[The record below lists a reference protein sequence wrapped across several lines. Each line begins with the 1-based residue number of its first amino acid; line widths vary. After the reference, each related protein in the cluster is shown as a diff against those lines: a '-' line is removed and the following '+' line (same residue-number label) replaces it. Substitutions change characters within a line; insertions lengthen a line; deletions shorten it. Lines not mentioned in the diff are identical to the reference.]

1 VPIDI
6 PPLPPETVDA
16 IRRAVSATGR
26 FPQRLSGELSL
37 TSPHR
42 IFTVA
47 LEALAGDDRLVDA
60 AEFAGWRALLEEDGR
75 VVAAVE
81 VPTPQRG
88 TGAAL
93 VNRGPFA
100 PSTVSA
106 LTMAERHEL
115 VASDRFELRLL
126 RVNALYVV
134 ALWLHAAEAAADV
147 FVPLAPAPA
156 PLRAETAYES
166 PSFENELAE
175 MARPVLSTYQ
185 AADRPDELGS

>member
-1 VPIDI
+1 VPIDT

-26 FPQRLSGELSL
+26 FPRRPRAGLSL
-37 TSPHR
+37 SSPHR

-47 LEALAGDDRLVDA
+47 LEALAGDDPLVDA
-60 AEFAGWRALLEEDGR
+60 AEFVGWRALLEEDGR

-88 TGAAL
+88 TGGAL

-100 PSTVSA
+100 QSTVSA
-106 LTMAERHEL
+106 LSTAERHEL
-115 VASDRFELRLL
+115 VGADRFELRLL

-134 ALWLHAAEAAADV
+134 ALWLHAAEAAADL

-156 PLRAETAYES
+156 PLRAETAYDS
-166 PSFENELAE
+166 TSFENDLSE
-175 MARPVLSTYQ
+175 MARPVLSTYR

>member
-1 VPIDI
+1 VPIETS
-6 PPLPPETVDA
+6 PLPPEAVDA

-26 FPQRLSGELSL
+26 FPRRPRGELSL

-60 AEFAGWRALLEEDGR
+60 AEFVGWRALLEEDGR

-81 VPTPQRG
+81 VPTAHRG
-88 TGAAL
+88 AAGAL

-100 PSTVSA
+100 PSTVAA
-106 LTMAERHEL
+106 LTTAERHEL
-115 VASDRFELRLL
+115 VASDRVELRLL

-134 ALWLHAAEAAADV
+134 ALWLHAAETAADV

-166 PSFENELAE
+166 ASFEKELSE
-175 MARPVLSTYQ
+175 MARPLLSAYQ